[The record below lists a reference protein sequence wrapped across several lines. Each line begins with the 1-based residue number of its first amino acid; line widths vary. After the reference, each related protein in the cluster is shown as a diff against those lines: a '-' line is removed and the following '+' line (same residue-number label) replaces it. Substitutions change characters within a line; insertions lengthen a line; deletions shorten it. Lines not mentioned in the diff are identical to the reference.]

1 MKMFKKLMAV
11 ALAGVMALAVLT
23 GCGSSVNEKE
33 VIAIVND
40 AVKATV
46 AGVVG
51 KVTGEEKEITFKA
64 ADSELK
70 DKTKAV
76 AGIVEEKIGE
86 KDTIDT
92 ILTGKK
98 DAILDAL
105 AGKDRKDTN
114 MYLVSYATK
123 VKYDSK
129 LFNTLNDGI
138 NALEIA
144 AKIKQDQ
151 VIHVSTEIVK
161 NAKDYEAKGTGM
173 MAFQDVTVNGKTYT
187 IVVMKVDMQKK
198 ATK

>member
-11 ALAGVMALAVLT
+11 ALAGVMAMAVLT
-23 GCGSSVNEKE
+23 GCGSSLNEKE
-33 VIAIVND
+33 VIAVIND

-86 KDTIDT
+86 KDTIDS
-92 ILTGKK
+92 ILTNKK
-98 DAILDAL
+98 EAILDAL

-129 LFNTLNDGI
+129 LFNTLNEGI

-144 AKIKQDQ
+144 QKIGKNK
-151 VIHVSTEIVK
+151 VVHVSTEIG
-161 NAKDYEAKGTGM
+161 NYEAKGTGM

-187 IVVMKVDMQKK
+187 IVVMKVDTQKK

>member
-11 ALAGVMALAVLT
+11 ALAGVMAMAVLT
-23 GCGSSVNEKE
+23 GCGSSLNEKE
-33 VIAIVND
+33 VIAVIND
-40 AVKATV
+40 AIKSPLAK
-46 AGVVG
+46 VVEDE
-51 KVTGEEKEITFKA
+51 TGEKNVEITFKA

-92 ILTGKK
+92 ILKGKK

-105 AGKDRKDTN
+105 AGKDTN

-129 LFNTLNDGI
+129 LFNTLNEGI

-144 AKIKQDQ
+144 QNITKNE
-151 VIHVSTEIVK
+151 VIHASTEIG
-161 NAKDYEAKGTGM
+161 DYETKGTGM

>member
-11 ALAGVMALAVLT
+11 ALAGVMAMAVLT
-23 GCGSSVNEKE
+23 GCGSSLNEKE
-33 VIAIVND
+33 VIAVVND
-40 AVKATV
+40 AIKATV

-51 KVTGEEKEITFKA
+51 EATGEEKEITFKA

-86 KDTIDT
+86 KDTIDS
-92 ILTGKK
+92 ILTNKK
-98 DAILDAL
+98 EAILDAL

-129 LFNTLNDGI
+129 LFNTLNEGI

-144 AKIKQDQ
+144 QKIGKNK
-151 VIHVSTEIVK
+151 VVHVSTEIG
-161 NAKDYEAKGTGM
+161 NYEAKGTGM

-187 IVVMKVDMQKK
+187 IVVMKVDTQKK
-198 ATK
+198 A

>member
-11 ALAGVMALAVLT
+11 ALAGVMAMAVLT
-23 GCGSSVNEKE
+23 GCGSSLNEKE
-33 VIAIVND
+33 VIAVIND
-40 AVKATV
+40 ALKAPLADFV
-46 AGVVG
+46 EDE
-51 KVTGEEKEITFKA
+51 TGEKDTEITFKA

-76 AGIVEEKIGE
+76 VGIVEEKIGE

-92 ILTGKK
+92 ILQNKAKK

-129 LFNTLNDGI
+129 LFNTLNEGI
-138 NALEIA
+138 NALEISQNITKNKVA
-144 AKIKQDQ
+144 
-151 VIHVSTEIVK
+151 HVSTEIANYK
-161 NAKDYEAKGTGM
+161 TKGTGM
-173 MAFQDVTVNGKTYT
+173 IAFQDVTVNGKTYT
-187 IVVMKVDMQKK
+187 IVVMKIDMQKK
-198 ATK
+198 A

>member
-1 MKMFKKLMAV
+1 M
-11 ALAGVMALAVLT
+11 
-23 GCGSSVNEKE
+23 NEKE
-33 VIAIVND
+33 VIAVIND
-40 AVKATV
+40 AIKAPL
-46 AGVVG
+46 GEVVEG
-51 KVTGEEKEITFKA
+51 ETGEKNVEITFKA

-70 DKTKAV
+70 NKTKAV

-92 ILTGKK
+92 ILTSKK
-98 DAILDAL
+98 KAIFDAL

-114 MYLVSYATK
+114 MYIVSYATK

-129 LFNTLNDGI
+129 LFNTLNEGI

-144 AKIKQDQ
+144 ENITKDK
-151 VIHVSTEIVK
+151 VVYVSDEVA
-161 NAKDYEAKGTGM
+161 NYETKGTGM

-187 IVVMKVDMQKK
+187 IVVMKVDTQKK

>member
-33 VIAIVND
+33 VIAVIND
-40 AVKATV
+40 AIKAPL
-46 AGVVG
+46 G
-51 KVTGEEKEITFKA
+51 KVVEGETGEKNVEITFKA

-70 DKTKAV
+70 NKTKAV

-92 ILTGKK
+92 ILTSKK
-98 DAILDAL
+98 KAIFDAL

-114 MYLVSYATK
+114 MYIVSYATK

-129 LFNTLNDGI
+129 LFNTLNEGI

-144 AKIKQDQ
+144 ENITKDK
-151 VIHVSTEIVK
+151 VVYVSDEVA
-161 NAKDYEAKGTGM
+161 NYETKGTGM

-187 IVVMKVDMQKK
+187 IVVMKVDTQKK

>member
-11 ALAGVMALAVLT
+11 ALAGVMAMAVLT
-23 GCGSSVNEKE
+23 GCGSSLNEKE
-33 VIAIVND
+33 VIAVVND
-40 AVKATV
+40 AIKATV
-46 AGVVG
+46 AGVVREA
-51 KVTGEEKEITFKA
+51 TGVEKEITFKA

-86 KDTIDT
+86 KDTIDS
-92 ILTGKK
+92 ILTNKK
-98 DAILDAL
+98 EAILDAL

-129 LFNTLNDGI
+129 LFNTLNEGI

-144 AKIKQDQ
+144 QKIGKNK
-151 VIHVSTEIVK
+151 VVHVSTEIR
-161 NAKDYEAKGTGM
+161 NYEAKGTGM

-187 IVVMKVDMQKK
+187 IVVMKVDTQKK
-198 ATK
+198 A

>member
-11 ALAGVMALAVLT
+11 ALAGVMAMAVLT
-23 GCGSSVNEKE
+23 GCGSSLNEKE
-33 VIAIVND
+33 VIAVIND
-40 AVKATV
+40 AIKSPLAKIVEDE
-46 AGVVG
+46 
-51 KVTGEEKEITFKA
+51 TGEKNEEITFKA

-92 ILTGKK
+92 ILESKK

-129 LFNTLNDGI
+129 LFNTLNEGM

-144 AKIKQDQ
+144 QNIV
-151 VIHVSTEIVK
+151 VIHASTEIG
-161 NAKDYEAKGTGM
+161 DYETKGTGM

>member
-11 ALAGVMALAVLT
+11 ALAGVMAMAVLT
-23 GCGSSVNEKE
+23 GCGSSLNEKE
-33 VIAIVND
+33 VIAVIND
-40 AVKATV
+40 AIKSPLAK
-46 AGVVG
+46 VVEDE
-51 KVTGEEKEITFKA
+51 TGEKNVEITFKA

-92 ILTGKK
+92 ILKGKK

-129 LFNTLNDGI
+129 LFNTLNEGI

-144 AKIKQDQ
+144 QNIGE
-151 VIHVSTEIVK
+151 VVYVSSEF
-161 NAKDYEAKGTGM
+161 AQYETKGTGM

>member
-11 ALAGVMALAVLT
+11 ALAGVMAMAVLT
-23 GCGSSVNEKE
+23 GCGSSLNEKE
-33 VIAIVND
+33 VIAVVND
-40 AVKATV
+40 AIKATV

-51 KVTGEEKEITFKA
+51 EATGVEKEINFKA

-86 KDTIDT
+86 KDTIDS
-92 ILTGKK
+92 ILTNKK
-98 DAILDAL
+98 EAILDAL

-129 LFNTLNDGI
+129 LFNTLNEGI

-144 AKIKQDQ
+144 QKIGKNK
-151 VIHVSTEIVK
+151 VVHVSTEIG
-161 NAKDYEAKGTGM
+161 NYEAKGTGM

-187 IVVMKVDMQKK
+187 IVVMKVDTQKK
-198 ATK
+198 A

>member
-1 MKMFKKLMAV
+1 MKMFKKLMA
-11 ALAGVMALAVLT
+11 GVMAMAVLT
-23 GCGSSVNEKE
+23 GCGSSLNEKE
-33 VIAIVND
+33 VIAVIND
-40 AVKATV
+40 AIKSPLAK
-46 AGVVG
+46 VVEDE
-51 KVTGEEKEITFKA
+51 TGEKNVEITFKA

-92 ILTGKK
+92 ILKGKK

-129 LFNTLNDGI
+129 LFNTLNEGI

-144 AKIKQDQ
+144 QNIGENK
-151 VIHVSTEIVK
+151 VVYVSSEF
-161 NAKDYEAKGTGM
+161 AQYETKGTGM

-187 IVVMKVDMQKK
+187 IVVMKIDMQKK

>member
-33 VIAIVND
+33 VIAVIND
-40 AVKATV
+40 AIKAPL
-46 AGVVG
+46 G
-51 KVTGEEKEITFKA
+51 KVVEDETGEKNVEITFKA

-70 DKTKAV
+70 NKTKAV

-92 ILTGKK
+92 ILTSKK
-98 DAILDAL
+98 EAIFDAL

-114 MYLVSYATK
+114 MYIVSYATK

-129 LFNTLNDGI
+129 LFNTLNEGI

-144 AKIKQDQ
+144 ENI
-151 VIHVSTEIVK
+151 T
-161 NAKDYEAKGTGM
+161 KDKVVYASDEVANYETKGTGM

-187 IVVMKVDMQKK
+187 IVVMKVDTQKK

>member
-11 ALAGVMALAVLT
+11 ALAGVMAMAVLT
-23 GCGSSVNEKE
+23 GCGSSLNEKE
-33 VIAIVND
+33 VIAVVND
-40 AVKATV
+40 AIKATV

-51 KVTGEEKEITFKA
+51 EATGVEKEITFKA

-86 KDTIDT
+86 KDTIDS
-92 ILTGKK
+92 ILTNKK
-98 DAILDAL
+98 EAILDAL

-129 LFNTLNDGI
+129 LFNTLNEGI

-144 AKIKQDQ
+144 QKIGKNK
-151 VIHVSTEIVK
+151 VVHVSTEIR
-161 NAKDYEAKGTGM
+161 NYEAKGTGM

-187 IVVMKVDMQKK
+187 IVVMKVDTQKK
-198 ATK
+198 A

>member
-11 ALAGVMALAVLT
+11 ALAGVMAMAVLT
-23 GCGSSVNEKE
+23 GCGSSLNEEE
-33 VIAIVND
+33 VIAVIND
-40 AVKATV
+40 ALKAPL
-46 AGVVG
+46 AKVVEDE
-51 KVTGEEKEITFKA
+51 TGEKNVEITFKA

-92 ILTGKK
+92 ILQNKAKK

-114 MYLVSYATK
+114 MYFVSYATK

-129 LFNTLNDGI
+129 LFNTLNEGI

-144 AKIKQDQ
+144 QNITKNKVA
-151 VIHVSTEIVK
+151 HVSTEIANYK
-161 NAKDYEAKGTGM
+161 TKGTGM
-173 MAFQDVTVNGKTYT
+173 IAFQDVTVNGKTYT
-187 IVVMKVDMQKK
+187 IVVMKIDMQKK
-198 ATK
+198 A

>member
-11 ALAGVMALAVLT
+11 ALAGVMAMAVLT
-23 GCGSSVNEKE
+23 GCGSSLNEKE
-33 VIAIVND
+33 VIAVIND
-40 AVKATV
+40 AIKSPLAKIVEDE
-46 AGVVG
+46 
-51 KVTGEEKEITFKA
+51 TGEKDAKITFKA

-92 ILTGKK
+92 ILKNKK
-98 DAILDAL
+98 EAILDTL

-114 MYLVSYATK
+114 MYFVSYATK

-129 LFNTLNDGI
+129 LFNTLNEGI

-144 AKIKQDQ
+144 QKIGENQ
-151 VIHVSTEIVK
+151 VIHVSSEYA
-161 NAKDYEAKGTGM
+161 NYETKGTGM
-173 MAFQDVTVNGKTYT
+173 IAFQDVTVNGKTYT
-187 IVVMKVDMQKK
+187 IVVMKVDTQKK
-198 ATK
+198 AK

>member
-11 ALAGVMALAVLT
+11 ALAGVMAMAVLT
-23 GCGSSVNEKE
+23 GCGSSLNEKE
-33 VIAIVND
+33 VIAVVND
-40 AVKATV
+40 AIKATV

-51 KVTGEEKEITFKA
+51 EATGVEKEITFKA

-86 KDTIDT
+86 KDTIDS
-92 ILTGKK
+92 ILTNKK
-98 DAILDAL
+98 EAILDAL

-129 LFNTLNDGI
+129 LFNTLNEGI

-144 AKIKQDQ
+144 QKIGKNK
-151 VIHVSTEIVK
+151 VVHVSTEIG
-161 NAKDYEAKGTGM
+161 NYEAKGTGM

-187 IVVMKVDMQKK
+187 IVVMKVDTQKK
-198 ATK
+198 A

>member
-23 GCGSSVNEKE
+23 GCGSSLNEKE
-33 VIAIVND
+33 VIAVVND
-40 AVKATV
+40 AIKATV

-51 KVTGEEKEITFKA
+51 EATGEEKEITFKA

-86 KDTIDT
+86 KDTIDS
-92 ILTGKK
+92 ILTNKK
-98 DAILDAL
+98 EAILDAL

-129 LFNTLNDGI
+129 LFNTLNEGI

-144 AKIKQDQ
+144 QKIWKNK
-151 VIHVSTEIVK
+151 VVHVSTEIG
-161 NAKDYEAKGTGM
+161 NYEAKGTGM

>member
-23 GCGSSVNEKE
+23 GCGSSLNEKE
-33 VIAIVND
+33 VIAVVND
-40 AVKATV
+40 AIKATV

-51 KVTGEEKEITFKA
+51 EATGEEKEITFKA

-86 KDTIDT
+86 KDTIDS
-92 ILTGKK
+92 ILTNKK
-98 DAILDAL
+98 EAILDAL

-129 LFNTLNDGI
+129 LFNTLNEGI

-144 AKIKQDQ
+144 QKIGKNK
-151 VIHVSTEIVK
+151 VVYFSTEIG
-161 NAKDYEAKGTGM
+161 NYEAKGTGM

>member
-11 ALAGVMALAVLT
+11 ALAGVMAMAVLT
-23 GCGSSVNEKE
+23 GCGSSLNEKE
-33 VIAIVND
+33 VIAVIND
-40 AVKATV
+40 ALKAPS
-46 AGVVG
+46 AKVVEG
-51 KVTGEEKEITFKA
+51 ETGEKNVEITFKA

-92 ILTGKK
+92 ILKSKK

-114 MYLVSYATK
+114 MYIVSYATK

-129 LFNTLNDGI
+129 LFNTLSEGI

-144 AKIKQDQ
+144 QN
-151 VIHVSTEIVK
+151 VGK
-161 NAKDYEAKGTGM
+161 NAVVYVSRESANYKTKGTGM

-187 IVVMKVDMQKK
+187 IVVMKVDTQKK
-198 ATK
+198 A

>member
-11 ALAGVMALAVLT
+11 ALAGVMAMAVLT
-23 GCGSSVNEKE
+23 GCGSSLNEKE
-33 VIAIVND
+33 VIAVIND
-40 AVKATV
+40 AIKSPLAK
-46 AGVVG
+46 VVEG
-51 KVTGEEKEITFKA
+51 ETGEKNVEITFKA

-92 ILTGKK
+92 ILKGKK

-105 AGKDRKDTN
+105 AGKDTN

-129 LFNTLNDGI
+129 LFNTLNEGI

-144 AKIKQDQ
+144 QNITKNV
-151 VIHVSTEIVK
+151 VIHASTEIG
-161 NAKDYEAKGTGM
+161 DYETKGTGM

>member
-11 ALAGVMALAVLT
+11 ALAGVMAMAVLT
-23 GCGSSVNEKE
+23 GCGSSLNEKE
-33 VIAIVND
+33 VIAVIND
-40 AVKATV
+40 AIKSPLAK
-46 AGVVG
+46 VVEDE
-51 KVTGEEKEITFKA
+51 TGEKNVEITFKA

-92 ILTGKK
+92 ILQNKAK
-98 DAILDAL
+98 RNAILDAL

-114 MYLVSYATK
+114 MYRVSYATK

-129 LFNTLNDGI
+129 LFNTLNEGI

-144 AKIKQDQ
+144 QNITKNK
-151 VIHVSTEIVK
+151 VGHVSTDI
-161 NAKDYEAKGTGM
+161 ADYKTTGTGM

-187 IVVMKVDMQKK
+187 IVVMKIDMQKK

>member
-11 ALAGVMALAVLT
+11 ALAGVMAMAVLT
-23 GCGSSVNEKE
+23 GCGSSLNEKE
-33 VIAIVND
+33 VIAVVND
-40 AVKATV
+40 AIKATV

-51 KVTGEEKEITFKA
+51 EATGVEKEITFKA

-86 KDTIDT
+86 KDTIDS
-92 ILTGKK
+92 ILTNKK
-98 DAILDAL
+98 EAILDAL

-123 VKYDSK
+123 VRYDSK
-129 LFNTLNDGI
+129 LFNTLNEGI

-144 AKIKQDQ
+144 QKIGKNK
-151 VIHVSTEIVK
+151 VVHVSTEIR
-161 NAKDYEAKGTGM
+161 NYEAKGTGM

-187 IVVMKVDMQKK
+187 IVVMKVDTQKK
-198 ATK
+198 A

>member
-33 VIAIVND
+33 VIAVIND
-40 AVKATV
+40 AIKAPL
-46 AGVVG
+46 G
-51 KVTGEEKEITFKA
+51 KVVEDETGEKNVEITFKA

-70 DKTKAV
+70 NKTKAV

-92 ILTGKK
+92 ILMSKK
-98 DAILDAL
+98 EAIFDAL

-114 MYLVSYATK
+114 MYIVSYATK

-129 LFNTLNDGI
+129 LFNTLNEGI

-144 AKIKQDQ
+144 ENITKDK
-151 VIHVSTEIVK
+151 VVYVSDEVA
-161 NAKDYEAKGTGM
+161 NYETKGTGM

-187 IVVMKVDMQKK
+187 IVVMKVDTQKK